1 MVYDFFDKKTGS
13 GTSMNEQLAEKLH
26 KTVIKKFQRRKVYSR
41 FKDNI
46 WVADVVEME
55 SLSSKNKNVKYL
67 ICLIDEFTKYAW
79 FKSLRDKKRKTVL
92 NAFIDLRSWE

>member
-1 MVYDFFDKKTGS
+1 MIFLIKKTGS

-26 KTVIKKFQRRKVYSR
+26 KPVIKKFQRRKVYSR

-46 WVADVVEME
+46 WVADAVEME

-67 ICLIDEFTKYAW
+67 ICLIDVFTKYAW
-79 FKSLRDKKRKTVL
+79 VKSLKDKKRKTVL
-92 NAFIDLRSWE
+92 NAFIDQRSWE